1 MQASELS
8 NAGNKLAQQTI
19 AAGPTVC
26 LHGPSTVGLC

>member
-19 AAGPTVC
+19 AGPTVC